1 MSHWIQWTILQILEK
16 ICDNTSAENFL
27 TAILQR
33 NSDSSFYSSIQSN
46 WFTWMQQ
53 NTDEKRKGH
62 FAWGKST
69 NFKQFV
75 ASAEFEEQPIIGRLM
90 YWRTLCFECY
100 KKEPQRGMN
109 EEDCLYLFALIK
121 MCFLLLFI
129 FFLFFFCY
137 CFGKRF
143 CSFLV
148 SACGSVHFK
157 TL

>member
-53 NTDEKRKGH
+53 HTDEKRKGH
-62 FAWGKST
+62 LAWGKST
-69 NFKQFV
+69 YFKHFRV
-75 ASAEFEEQPIIGRLM
+75 CRTINNWATNVLED
-90 YWRTLCFECY
+90 TLCFECY